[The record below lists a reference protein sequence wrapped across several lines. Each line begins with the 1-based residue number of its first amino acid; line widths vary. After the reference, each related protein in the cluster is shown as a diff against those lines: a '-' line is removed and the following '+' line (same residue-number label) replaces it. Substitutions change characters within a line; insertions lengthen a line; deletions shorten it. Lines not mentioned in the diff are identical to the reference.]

1 MASNLRPLP
10 PPLYAKLV
18 DENGMVTKEWA
29 EFFHMLYRYEIAIEE
44 IPVGGGGGELGYN
57 ALEGFF
63 HLA

>member
-1 MASNLRPLP
+1 
-10 PPLYAKLV
+10 LYAKLV

-29 EFFHMLYRYEIAIEE
+29 EFFQMLYRYEIAIEE